1 MYVLICLS
9 RNTSSETYIR
19 TSLHAYIHTRVCM
32 YVCMYSLLGVS
43 VFGLHLRQ
51 ELRSDKYFQA
61 QGFG

>member
-9 RNTSSETYIR
+9 RNTSSETYIC
-19 TSLHAYIHTRVCM
+19 TSLTCLHPYTRM

-43 VFGLHLRQ
+43 VFGIHLRQ
-51 ELRSDKYFQA
+51 ELGFDRYFHA